1 MTKAPQTSAL
11 EVHEG
16 SVHSAD
22 GTRIGFHRLG
32 WGPPIVFVHGSVST
46 YTDWMPVA
54 HLLAPRFTCYAMDR
68 RGRNRSGDGAAYSI
82 EREYEDILAVLAA
95 AGPGTFL
102 AGHSY
107 GAICALG
114 AALRRPVPRMV
125 IYEPPFSAGGPGAVE
140 HVVSY
145 RRAIEE
151 GNTDRAVEIIFRH
164 FIRLTEDEIAAMR
177 HTSAWSRLRHLA
189 PTWVREIEAVD
200 ALPSS
205 VEHYRAITC
214 PTLIL
219 VGAESPE
226 HPLQD
231 SSRALASVLPNG
243 RVVRLPGQ
251 SHFAMRAAPELVAG
265 VIGEF
270 LRDGDD

>member
-1 MTKAPQTSAL
+1 M
-11 EVHEG
+11 
-16 SVHSAD
+16 
-22 GTRIGFHRLG
+22 
-32 WGPPIVFVHGSVST
+32 GPPIVFVHGSVST

-82 EREYEDILAVLAA
+82 EREYEDVLAVLAA
-95 AGPGTFL
+95 AGPGAFL

-125 IYEPPFSAGGPGAVE
+125 IYEPPFSAGGPTAVE

-164 FIRLTEDEIAAMR
+164 FIRLSEDEIAAMR
-177 HTSAWSRLRHLA
+177 HTRAWSHLRHLA
-189 PTWVREIEAVD
+189 PTWVRETRGGGRAALQRR
-200 ALPSS
+200 ALPG
-205 VEHYRAITC
+205 HYLPHAHTRGRRK
-214 PTLIL
+214 P
-219 VGAESPE
+219 GA
-226 HPLQD
+226 PLAGFIA
-231 SSRALASVLPNG
+231 RPGRVLPNG